1 VSPALAFLG
10 ISILGTWGLASIGLI
25 AGGIIMLFFPGDP
38 TTTSDNTL
46 GGIVLIV
53 AGLVSAGLMQVVVAP
68 LLGLDAPVPTKA
80 KDIKAHGTFTRWANA
95 GQLRD
100 FVDGQPKEIRL
111 RAQRVLMIRQGQ
123 EMYAMAALCSH
134 ARLPLGGI
142 PGSPVKAAA
151 VQDGCV
157 MCPFHGARF
166 EISNGKV
173 VRQPFNSQFN
183 NDHPFLGGL
192 QSKLFKV
199 LQFIPMP
206 YQAFP
211 VPKFARPTMGAE
223 DMQTYPVRIEGED
236 IMVGLPR

>member
-1 VSPALAFLG
+1 MSPALAFLG
-10 ISILGTWGLASIGLI
+10 VSILGTWGLASIGLI
-25 AGGIIMLFFPGDP
+25 AAGIIMLFFPGDP

-53 AGLVSAGLMQVVVAP
+53 AGLVSGGLMQVVVAP

-223 DMQTYPVRIEGED
+223 DMQTYPVKIEGED

>member
-1 VSPALAFLG
+1 MSPALAFLG

-38 TTTSDNTL
+38 TTTSGNTL

-53 AGLVSAGLMQVVVAP
+53 AGLVSGGLMQVVVAP

-166 EISNGKV
+166 EITNGKV

-199 LQFIPMP
+199 LQFVPMP

-223 DMQTYPVRIEGED
+223 DMQTYPVKIEGED

>member
-1 VSPALAFLG
+1 
-10 ISILGTWGLASIGLI
+10 
-25 AGGIIMLFFPGDP
+25 
-38 TTTSDNTL
+38 
-46 GGIVLIV
+46 
-53 AGLVSAGLMQVVVAP
+53 
-68 LLGLDAPVPTKA
+68 
-80 KDIKAHGTFTRWANA
+80 
-95 GQLRD
+95 
-100 FVDGQPKEIRL
+100 
-111 RAQRVLMIRQGQ
+111 
-123 EMYAMAALCSH
+123 
-134 ARLPLGGI
+134 
-142 PGSPVKAAA
+142 
-151 VQDGCV
+151 
-157 MCPFHGARF
+157 FHGARF

-223 DMQTYPVRIEGED
+223 DMQTYPVKIEGED

>member
-1 VSPALAFLG
+1 MHTEHHLRDEFNNAVTHGLGAFLSV
-10 ISILGTWGLASIGLI
+10 I
-25 AGGIIMLFFPGDP
+25 
-38 TTTSDNTL
+38 

-53 AGLVSAGLMQVVVAP
+53 AGLISGGLMQVVVAP
-68 LLGLDAPVPTKA
+68 LLGLDAPVPTRA

-100 FVDGQPKEIRL
+100 FVDGVPKEIRL

-223 DMQTYPVRIEGED
+223 DMQTYPVKIEGED